1 MTNFCIEIIF
11 QSLYS
16 SQIFGYFVVVFV
28 NKSCFMVNVVS
39 RTFPLD
45 LMMKYVHFQVKKRLS
60 FELQNVAVGLS
71 SVVGL
76 SAYPPLSAA
85 SPRLAQ
91 RRIWQSIS
99 IKAVP

>member
-16 SQIFGYFVVVFV
+16 SLIYGYFVVIFV

-45 LMMKYVHFQVKKRLS
+45 LMMKSVHFQVKKRLS
-60 FELQNVAVGLS
+60 FELQSVAVGIRS
-71 SVVGL
+71 AVGL
-76 SAYPPLSAA
+76 SAYPPLSTA
-85 SPRLAQ
+85 SARLVQ
-91 RRIWQSIS
+91 RRIW
-99 IKAVP
+99 